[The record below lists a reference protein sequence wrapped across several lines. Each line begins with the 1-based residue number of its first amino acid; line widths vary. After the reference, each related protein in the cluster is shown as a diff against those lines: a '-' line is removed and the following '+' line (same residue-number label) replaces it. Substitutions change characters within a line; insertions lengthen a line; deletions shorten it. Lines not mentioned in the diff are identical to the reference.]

1 LTKEEFKF
9 DMVDRN
15 RKPGFYTESEVLS
28 QPRCWAET
36 LRQLEEDSEVE
47 RIIREFSSS
56 RRWIFIGCGSSYYL
70 ALAAAASWKAAT
82 GLPARAFPASELLL
96 FPDLVLDQDSLPQP
110 VLISRSGTTSEVLK
124 AGDYLAS
131 KGVPFVGVTCTADEA
146 LQQMAAATLRPS
158 ASSEKSTVMTLSF
171 TSMLIA
177 IQYLAAKLAGN
188 TRFLD
193 SLRRIPQA
201 SQSALDYAR
210 AATKSFVDSHEFA
223 DYVWLG
229 QGPYYGLACEGA
241 LKINEMSLSY
251 TQSFHTLEF
260 RHGPKS
266 IVGPETLIMF
276 QLSDEGYEQER
287 GVLEEVKELGGTTL
301 VVANHADERVRR
313 AADLVLELNWEGHEY
328 AGLAPRIVPAQLL
341 GFYTG
346 LKKGLDPDNPRN
358 LSRVVILEDRD

>member
-1 LTKEEFKF
+1 
-9 DMVDRN
+9 MVNPDC
-15 RKPGFYTESEVLS
+15 KPGSYTESEVLS
-28 QPRCWAET
+28 QPRRWAES
-36 LRQLEEDSEVE
+36 LRRLEEDPEVDK
-47 RIIREFSSS
+47 IIRKFSSS
-56 RRWIFIGCGSSYYL
+56 SRWIFLGCGSSYYL
-70 ALAAAASWKAAT
+70 ALAAAASWKAVT

-96 FPDLVLDQDSLPQP
+96 YPDLVLDQDSPPQP

-124 AGDYLAS
+124 SGDYLKS
-131 KGVPFVGVTCTADEA
+131 KGIPFVGVTCTADEV
-146 LQQMAAATLRPS
+146 LEQMAAATLRPS
-158 ASSEKSTVMTLSF
+158 AADEKSTVMTLSF

-188 TRFLD
+188 MRFLD
-193 SLRRIPQA
+193 SLRRIPEA
-201 SQSALDYAR
+201 SQSVLDQAR

-229 QGPYYGLACEGA
+229 QGPCYGLACEGA

-266 IVGPETLIMF
+266 IVGPETLVMF
-276 QLSDEGYEQER
+276 QLSDESYEQER
-287 GVLEEVKELGGTTL
+287 GVLEEVKDLGGTTL
-301 VVANHADERVRR
+301 AVANHADERVRR
-313 AADLVLELNWEGHEY
+313 AADLSIELRWQSHEY